1 MVAQDA
7 SDTAVITGASGTI
20 GAAIARLLAARG
32 WHTVLVA
39 RGAEKLAALAAEI
52 QQAGGRATPLPC
64 DLTDEAAI
72 QALAAHL
79 KAQFG
84 RLGALVNNAGK
95 EMLAPLPLVRLKA
108 ARALLDINLL
118 AVVELTRCC
127 LGLMP
132 GGSVINVASL
142 AGITGAAAMSLY
154 SASKGALITFSRA
167 LAKELAPRKI
177 RVNVVAPGLVRSEM
191 MDRLFK
197 GLTAEQVAQIQKSYP
212 LDFGE
217 AADVA
222 RAVAFLAGPD
232 ARWITGHVLVV
243 DGGASL

>member
-1 MVAQDA
+1 MMAQDA

-20 GAAIARLLAARG
+20 GAAIARLLAAGG

-39 RGAEKLAALAAEI
+39 RGAEKLAVLAEEI
-52 QQAGGRATPLPC
+52 QQAAGRATPLPC

-72 QALAAHL
+72 QALAAQL

-95 EMLAPLPLVRLKA
+95 EMLAPLPLVRMKA
-108 ARALLDINLL
+108 ARELLDINLL
-118 AVVELTRCC
+118 AGVELTRCC
-127 LGLMP
+127 LGLLP

-167 LAKELAPRKI
+167 LAKEVAPRKI
-177 RVNVVAPGLVRSEM
+177 RVNVVAPGMVRSEM

-217 AADVA
+217 PADVA